1 MSRSGTGQVRAL
13 MNQFMSLVVNELKVN
28 SRNTEEGHQH
38 PLALNQ
44 HQSPAASE
52 IRVYC
57 RLACLRSQASL
68 LFTHTRSSHL

>member
-1 MSRSGTGQVRAL
+1 MKEKASMSRSGTGQVRAL
-13 MNQFMSLVVNELKVN
+13 MNQFMSVIVNELKVN

-52 IRVYC
+52 
-57 RLACLRSQASL
+57 
-68 LFTHTRSSHL
+68 